1 MCTASVFACVC
12 TAGGCTQ
19 GQRPWE
25 RPVQARSRRARLP
38 PRQLERIST
47 GGKSR
52 TRPPNCFFFFAP
64 LSRLSSFLL
73 SAVIA
78 TWPYHGC
85 VEQAPP
91 PHLSSVQLPPR
102 HSVHL
107 VFSLSLA
114 AVFTFPRR
122 HRRRSVICD
131 CSAMTGRDALSLV
144 VPTVALTHRGWS
156 RRAPPRHRR
165 LVSNAINV
173 LHFLPPLP
181 PARRHENILKRGD
194 GLSQLAAAGRCFVCG
209 RRCSFF
215 FSFLFL
221 QIFIFVPDSSEA
233 SCRNYWYSCLFF
245 LSEKR
250 QRCPEN

>member
-1 MCTASVFACVC
+1 MGASRPSQEPESSATAAPAGTNQHRREKSHSAPKLFFLFRSSVSSLVVPP
-12 TAGGCTQ
+12 
-19 GQRPWE
+19 QR
-25 RPVQARSRRARLP
+25 RHRHMA
-38 PRQLERIST
+38 
-47 GGKSR
+47 
-52 TRPPNCFFFFAP
+52 
-64 LSRLSSFLL
+64 LSRLCRTGPAS
-73 SAVIA
+73 
-78 TWPYHGC
+78 
-85 VEQAPP
+85 PP
-91 PHLSSVQLPPR
+91 LLSSVQLPPR